1 MKRYQSIGDLPL
13 GEERRVVAIGTFDGV
28 HIGHQAIIGRAIER
42 ARERGLQSM
51 VLTFEPNPLAI
62 LRPELAPTVLTEPA
76 FKAQLIEALGADALL
91 VVPFTLAFSRI
102 RADRFAEMLGSAPL
116 SAESV
121 VVGANF
127 RFGQGGSGTVA
138 YLQRLGRAR
147 GLIVE
152 SPGTVMSADG
162 KPVSSTRVRRLIA
175 QGQVADVAPLLGRPH
190 SVEGMV
196 VPGEQRGREMG
207 LPTANVSV
215 PPDVALPARGV
226 YAGRVVLAGGRYPAA
241 INLGY
246 SPTFTEGDDPP
257 LRLEAFV
264 LDYEGGDLYGQRIR
278 VEFLGRLRDER
289 RFPTPAELVAQVQED
304 IERTR
309 EVASGA

>member
-1 MKRYQSIGDLPL
+1 VKRYQSIGDLPL

-257 LRLEAFV
+257 LRLEAFI
-264 LDYEGGDLYGQRIR
+264 LDYEGADLYGQRIR

>member
-1 MKRYQSIGDLPL
+1 M
-13 GEERRVVAIGTFDGV
+13 VAIGTFDGV

-62 LRPELAPTVLTEPA
+62 LRPELAPKVLTEPA

-91 VVPFTLAFSRI
+91 VVPFTQAFSRI

-215 PPDVALPARGV
+215 PPEVALPARGV

-246 SPTFTEGDDPP
+246 SPTFTDGDDPP
-257 LRLEAFV
+257 LRLEAFI

-278 VEFLGRLRDER
+278 VEFLDRLRDER

-304 IERTR
+304 IDRTR

>member
-1 MKRYQSIGDLPL
+1 MLFRS
-13 GEERRVVAIGTFDGV
+13 
-28 HIGHQAIIGRAIER
+28 
-42 ARERGLQSM
+42 
-51 VLTFEPNPLAI
+51 
-62 LRPELAPTVLTEPA
+62 
-76 FKAQLIEALGADALL
+76 
-91 VVPFTLAFSRI
+91 
-102 RADRFAEMLGSAPL
+102 DRFAEMLVSAPL

-152 SPGTVMSADG
+152 SPSTIVSPDG
-162 KPVSSTRVRRLIA
+162 KPVSSTRVRRLVA
-175 QGQVADVAPLLGRPH
+175 QGEMEEVIPLLGRPH

-215 PPDVALPARGV
+215 PDDVALPGRGV
-226 YAGRVVLAGGRYPAA
+226 YAGRVVLATGRYPAA

-257 LRLEAFV
+257 LRLEAFI
-264 LDYEGGDLYGQRIR
+264 LDYEGDDLYGQRIR
-278 VEFLGRLRDER
+278 VEFLERLREER
-289 RFPTPAELVAQVQED
+289 RFPTPAELVAQVEED
-304 IERTR
+304 IARTR
-309 EVASGA
+309 EVAASA

>member
-1 MKRYQSIGDLPL
+1 MKRYQSIGELPL

-28 HIGHQAIIGRAIER
+28 HLGHQTIIGRAIDR

-62 LRPELAPTVLTEPA
+62 LRPEIAPAVLTEPG

-91 VVPFTLAFSRI
+91 VVPFTRAFSRI

-116 SAESV
+116 SAESI

-127 RFGQGGSGTVA
+127 RFGHGGSGTVP

-147 GLIVE
+147 GLVVE
-152 SPGTVMSADG
+152 SPATVVSPDG
-162 KPVSSTRVRRLIA
+162 KPVSSTRVRRLVA
-175 QGQVADVAPLLGRPH
+175 QGEVAEVRPLLGRPH

-215 PPDVALPARGV
+215 PEELALPSRGV
-226 YAGRVVLAGGRYPAA
+226 YAGRVVLASGRYPAA

-246 SPTFTEGDDPP
+246 SPTFAEGDDPP
-257 LRLEAFV
+257 LRLEAFI
-264 LDYEGGDLYGQRIR
+264 LDFEGADLYGQRIR
-278 VEFLGRLRDER
+278 VEFLDRLRDER
-289 RFPTPAELVAQVQED
+289 RFPTPADLVAQVQED
-304 IERTR
+304 IGRTR
-309 EVASGA
+309 EVAAAA

>member
-1 MKRYQSIGDLPL
+1 VKRYQSIGDLPL
-13 GEERRVVAIGTFDGV
+13 DAERRVVAIGTFDGV
-28 HIGHQAIIGRAIER
+28 HVGHQAIIGRAVGR
-42 ARERGLQSM
+42 AGERGLQSM

-62 LRPELAPTVLTEPA
+62 LRPELAPAVLTEPA

-91 VVPFTLAFSRI
+91 VVPFTQAFSRI

-121 VVGANF
+121 VVGPNF

-152 SPGTVMSADG
+152 SPGAVMSDEG

-175 QGQVADVAPLLGRPH
+175 QGQVAEVAPLLGRPH

-215 PPDVALPARGV
+215 PPEVALPARGV
-226 YAGRVVLAGGRYPAA
+226 YAGRAVLADGRYSAA

-246 SPTFTEGDDPP
+246 SPTFTGGEDRPP
-257 LRLEAFV
+257 RLEAFI
-264 LDYEGGDLYGQRIR
+264 LDYEGDDLYGQRIR
-278 VEFLGRLRDER
+278 VEFIERLRDER
-289 RFPTPAELVAQVQED
+289 RFPTPTDLMAQVRED
-304 IERTR
+304 VGRTR
-309 EVASGA
+309 EQADA

>member
-257 LRLEAFV
+257 LRLEAFI
-264 LDYEGGDLYGQRIR
+264 LDYEGADLYGQRIR